1 LDADRALEALRQAI
15 AQGFKDVEPLKKDP
29 DLDPLRS
36 RADFRKLLGDRTK
49 DQ

>member
-1 LDADRALEALRQAI
+1 LSD
-15 AQGFKDVEPLKKDP
+15 GFNVERLKKDP

-36 RADFRKLLGDRTK
+36 RADFRKLLGDLTK